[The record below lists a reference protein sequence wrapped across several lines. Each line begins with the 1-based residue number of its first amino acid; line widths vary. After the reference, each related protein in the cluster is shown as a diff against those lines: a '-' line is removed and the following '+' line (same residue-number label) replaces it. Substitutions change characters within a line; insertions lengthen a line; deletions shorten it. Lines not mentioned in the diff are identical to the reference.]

1 VASILVIDTPEGD
14 GNVYLKCFTGG
25 GFVDR
30 IPRSSQRRFYPLLSM
45 SEPVWTW
52 RIGSRMSERNGI
64 TIWTMGEGH
73 FVWDG
78 SGYLNDGRPYRS
90 LETARHAADHAMPAH
105 RHEVTHQGRGWAC
118 GSLFLELRVEG
129 DIGNAQHLVAFL
141 FEGKPL
147 PRFAVR
153 ALRVRGNPVAQR
165 DRQRAKIT
173 GSG

>member
-1 VASILVIDTPEGD
+1 
-14 GNVYLKCFTGG
+14 
-25 GFVDR
+25 
-30 IPRSSQRRFYPLLSM
+30 M

-118 GSLFLELRVEG
+118 GSLLLELRVEG
-129 DIGNAQHLVAFL
+129 DIGTQRLVAFL
-141 FEGKPL
+141 FEGN
-147 PRFAVR
+147 RFLDSRCVR
-153 ALRVRGNPVAQR
+153 CEYAGILWLKETANAERKTPAQ
-165 DRQRAKIT
+165 DNFVLT
-173 GSG
+173 